1 MGLNE
6 RIERSIEEREHRY
19 YQEMLDLFDLLY
31 GWDVPGLAEVLDG
44 IKELCRSGLYA
55 ELIRATDVD
64 KSGMVDGGVP
74 TDVYDYRLISLAKD
88 NLGMGGLLYT
98 VFSKSDFFV
107 KDFFTIY
114 MFIESVYYLHKNNIG
129 EDDLMNIYFSGL
141 DERIIFALDDFDLVS
156 FEELP
161 EPTSEHIKTLKKVKW
176 ENKELYKKMEWLM
189 MYVTT
194 FASDDDDF
202 YDSSYRASEN
212 IFIRLIA
219 AFSAL
224 ADGRMFIGLDDTVRA
239 YRTLLKLINTDVTEY
254 KALPELINWDK

>member
-1 MGLNE
+1 MGLTE
-6 RIERSIEEREHRY
+6 RIERSIEERERRY

-74 TDVYDYRLISLAKD
+74 TDVYNYRLISLAKD

-141 DERIIFALDDFDLVS
+141 DERIIFALDDFDVVS

-176 ENKELYKKMEWLM
+176 ENKELYKKMKRLM
-189 MYVTT
+189 MYMMM
-194 FASDDDDF
+194 FSLGFDNKWDN
-202 YDSSYRASEN
+202 SYGASED
-212 IFIRLIA
+212 IFICLIA

-239 YRTLLKLINTDVTEY
+239 YRTLLKLINTDVTGY

>member
-6 RIERSIEEREHRY
+6 RIELSIEERERRY

-31 GWDVPGLAEVLDG
+31 SWDVPGLAEVLDG
-44 IKELCRSGLYA
+44 IKELCRSGLYE

-98 VFSKSDFFV
+98 VFSRSDFFV

-141 DERIIFALDDFDLVS
+141 DERIIFALDDFDVVS

-161 EPTSEHIKTLKKVKW
+161 EPTSEDIKILKKVKW
-176 ENKELYKKMEWLM
+176 ENKELYKKMKRLM
-189 MYVTT
+189 MYVMM
-194 FASDDDDF
+194 FSLGFDNKWDD
-202 YDSSYRASEN
+202 SYGASEN

-224 ADGRMFIGLDDTVRA
+224 ADGRMFIGVDDTVRA
-239 YRTLLKLINTDVTEY
+239 YRTLLKLINTDVTGY

>member
-6 RIERSIEEREHRY
+6 RIERSIEERERRY

-44 IKELCRSGLYA
+44 IKELCRSGLYE

-98 VFSKSDFFV
+98 VFSRSDFFV

-141 DERIIFALDDFDLVS
+141 DERIIFALDDFDVVS

-161 EPTSEHIKTLKKVKW
+161 EPTSEDIKILKKVKW
-176 ENKELYKKMEWLM
+176 ENKELYKKMKRLM
-189 MYVTT
+189 MYVMM
-194 FASDDDDF
+194 FSLGFDNKWDD
-202 YDSSYRASEN
+202 SYGASEN

-224 ADGRMFIGLDDTVRA
+224 ADGRMFIGVDDTVRA
-239 YRTLLKLINTDVTEY
+239 YRTLLKLINTDVTGY
-254 KALPELINWDK
+254 KVIPELINWDK